1 MKYSSIPAKTDTIS
15 DRITSTLSL
24 PYDSGGQQQN
34 YYNSGFLHTIE
45 GPLCVNP
52 LFFTH
57 ATTGCQIERHRW

>member
-24 PYDSGGQQQN
+24 PYDSG
-34 YYNSGFLHTIE
+34 FLHTIE

-57 ATTGCQIERHRW
+57 ATNGCQIERHRW